1 MENDDPKRQTAV
13 DFLPGVDPD
22 GIPRFDILT
31 TPNLLS
37 GADGK
42 GIRRR
47 P

>member
-1 MENDDPKRQTAV
+1 MENDNPKGQTAV
-13 DFLPGVDPD
+13 DFLLGVDRD
-22 GIPRFDILT
+22 GIPGFDILSL
-31 TPNLLS
+31 PDLLS